1 MHVRL
6 LKKVS
11 SLEFGHGYSAGKAT
25 TYTARETIP
34 KKIGTYTIYYLIII
48 FKCMSGICLEL
59 ICNIFDSGT
68 IEHHVI
74 LVLFFLNAGK

>member
-6 LKKVS
+6 FQKTS
-11 SLEFGHGYSAGKAT
+11 SLEFGHGHPAGKAT

-34 KKIGTYTIYYLIII
+34 KIGTYTIYYLIII